1 MLERGGARWKA
12 VRTVPHRF
20 DAAERGAT
28 SETAIV
34 LDCRLLYSADVRGS
48 RAGQK
53 MRCQLTR
60 VASQLHSGPSVL
72 DLAGRKSESRRGGGR
87 HVSLRR
93 LPINHDA
100 CWRCAYGLRGTYA
113 TVRAGAFS
121 WAPMTTSHQIGVRR
135 QDPGR
140 DPTAERLY
148 STMANDPRKRLP
160 APASVSKGLPFQ
172 LVMSPVILSQ

>member
-1 MLERGGARWKA
+1 MCPAPGARGPVEQAHLLERGGARWKT
-12 VRTVPHRF
+12 VKTVPHRF

-72 DLAGRKSESRRGGGR
+72 DLAGRKSESRRGGGL
-87 HVSLRR
+87 HVL
-93 LPINHDA
+93 
-100 CWRCAYGLRGTYA
+100 
-113 TVRAGAFS
+113 
-121 WAPMTTSHQIGVRR
+121 M
-135 QDPGR
+135 
-140 DPTAERLY
+140 
-148 STMANDPRKRLP
+148 P
-160 APASVSKGLPFQ
+160 ARIAHTQMVY
-172 LVMSPVILSQ
+172 